1 MRTDKYFCSTSNYSV
16 VVPYADFVKM
26 IEIINNIDDYR
37 AQISRVSS
45 QLDSLYGLYSDL
57 LSKVAELD

>member
-1 MRTDKYFCSTSNYSV
+1 MKNDKCFCSTSNYSV
-16 VVPYADFVKM
+16 IVPYADFVKM

-37 AQISRVSS
+37 TQISRVSS
-45 QLDSLYGLYSDL
+45 QLDSLYGLYSEL

>member
-1 MRTDKYFCSTSNYSV
+1 MKNDKCFCLTSNYSV

-45 QLDSLYGLYSDL
+45 QLDSLYGLYSEL